1 MGRDQRTRHLLAPG
15 KEASDDAEGG
25 QSRAS
30 TGMSGP
36 LKIGVVPRS
45 GARPPGASLVG
56 ALEELGVASLWA
68 PGHILI
74 GREVPEAITGL
85 ATLAVLADH
94 AVVGTAVLVLPLY
107 HPVIVAKQVAELDR
121 MTDGRVAL
129 GVGVGGEYPEEFA
142 ACQMPLAQRG
152 ARTDEA
158 VTVMRRMWTERHV
171 DHDGR
176 FWSFSVPGVAPPP
189 ARSGGP
195 PVLVAGRKPAA
206 MRRAA
211 SLGDGWMPFL
221 YSAAQYADS
230 RASIVAH
237 ASAIGRDLA
246 EFHWTCFV
254 YVSIDDDSTVAREKA
269 MRFIGAGQA
278 GDPSRFRRRL
288 DQVAAA
294 GDPGDVRAALQAF
307 VDAGVD
313 HFIVMPCEPSDQLPM
328 VRRLMRDVVPE
339 LDTARRG

>member
-1 MGRDQRTRHLLAPG
+1 
-15 KEASDDAEGG
+15 
-25 QSRAS
+25 
-30 TGMSGP
+30 MSGR

-45 GARPPGASLVG
+45 GSRPPGASLVR

-74 GREVPEAITGL
+74 GRDVPEAMTGL
-85 ATLAVLADH
+85 ATLAALAAQ
-94 AVVGTAVLVLPLY
+94 AVVGTAVLLLPLY
-107 HPVIVAKQVAELDR
+107 HPVIVAKQVSELDR

-142 ACQMPLAQRG
+142 ACQIPLAQRG
-152 ARTDEA
+152 TRTDEA
-158 VTVMRRMWTERHV
+158 VTVMRRMWTEQHV

-176 FWSFSVPGVAPPP
+176 FWSFSGPGVAPPP

-195 PVLVAGRKPAA
+195 PVLVAGRKPPA

-230 RASIVAH
+230 RASIAAH

-246 EFHWTCFV
+246 DFQWTCFV
-254 YVSIDDDSTVAREKA
+254 YVSIDDDSTVARDKA
-269 MRFIGAGQA
+269 FRFIGAGQA
-278 GDPSRFRRRL
+278 GDPTRFSRRL
-288 DQVAAA
+288 EQVAVA
-294 GDPGDVRAALQAF
+294 GNPEEVRAALQAF
-307 VDAGVD
+307 VDAGVE
-313 HFIVMPCEPSDQLPM
+313 HFIVMPCEPNDQLPM
-328 VRRLMRDVVPE
+328 VRRLIRDIVPE
-339 LDTARRG
+339 LEIARAHR